1 MFLTSEKNVTI
12 FFSSKNVTLNP
23 ITINVCTILCIL
35 DLILT
40 TLCLSNPRARLWRP
54 KISGYVEDVVQQF
67 DAFDV
72 QRMFR
77 LSWPAVDMLIKVV
90 SSAVQKLQTV
100 HARGKPAVST
110 EKKVLMFLYY
120 MGSQPSCADVPLRNY
135 TLTPT
140 ATDYDIAHRFGV
152 SDSTVFHCV
161 NKVCIILYEDLKSVI
176 IRWPKGEYAERV
188 MEGFREKQGTDGV
201 IGAIDGSHITI
212 SCPREDPAE

>member
-1 MFLTSEKNVTI
+1 
-12 FFSSKNVTLNP
+12 VTLNP

-120 MGSQPSCADVPLRNY
+120 MGSQPL
-135 TLTPT
+135 
-140 ATDYDIAHRFGV
+140 
-152 SDSTVFHCV
+152 
-161 NKVCIILYEDLKSVI
+161 
-176 IRWPKGEYAERV
+176 
-188 MEGFREKQGTDGV
+188 
-201 IGAIDGSHITI
+201 ITI
-212 SCPREDPAE
+212 LHTDLGCLTQQFFTVSTRFASFCMKI